1 MATALDANVLLRLSQ
16 KKHPLYLVSKQA
28 VQKLKDDN
36 ETLRILPQNITE
48 FWNVL
53 TRPESARGGFG
64 LTPSQADRRTRRF
77 ERFFTLLPDDPRVY
91 EEWRRIV
98 VQNGVSGV
106 QVHDARIAACL
117 RVHGITRLLTFNTK
131 DFARYTG
138 FDAVDPAQV

>member
-36 ETLRILPQNITE
+36 ETLCVLPQNITE

-64 LTPSQADRRTRRF
+64 LTIREADRKTRMF

-117 RVHGITRLLTFNTK
+117 RVHGITRRLTFNTK
-131 DFARYTG
+131 DFTRYSG
-138 FDAVDPAQV
+138 FVAVDPAQV